1 MNAGSIQAT
10 WSTEYYYWIG
20 SQTNSCITG
29 IDSTLATSVALY
41 NIIYI
46 MRAQYAHA
54 MLTKRCQWGDTSI
67 YIRTR

>member
-1 MNAGSIQAT
+1 MNTGSSKAT

-20 SQTNSCITG
+20 SQINSCIPG
-29 IDSTLATSVALY
+29 IDRTLATSVALY

-54 MLTKRCQWGDTSI
+54 YTDYQYL
-67 YIRTR
+67 